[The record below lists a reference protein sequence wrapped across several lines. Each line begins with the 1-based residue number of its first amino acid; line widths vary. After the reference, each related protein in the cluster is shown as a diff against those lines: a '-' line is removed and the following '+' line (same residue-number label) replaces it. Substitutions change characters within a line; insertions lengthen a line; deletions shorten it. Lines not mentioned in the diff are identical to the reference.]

1 VIAAGLAIELI
12 AATMVVTGLGL
23 GPSGSPLLWSSMGA
37 ALIGLAVAVVGVRRA
52 RPPRSGWT
60 PPRAVAEVDPAG

>member
-12 AATMVVTGLGL
+12 AATMVVAGLIM
-23 GPSGSPLLWSSMGA
+23 GPSGAPVLWSSIGMALVGLVLA
-37 ALIGLAVAVVGVRRA
+37 AIGVRRA

-60 PPRAVAEVDPAG
+60 PPRPSADGANGG